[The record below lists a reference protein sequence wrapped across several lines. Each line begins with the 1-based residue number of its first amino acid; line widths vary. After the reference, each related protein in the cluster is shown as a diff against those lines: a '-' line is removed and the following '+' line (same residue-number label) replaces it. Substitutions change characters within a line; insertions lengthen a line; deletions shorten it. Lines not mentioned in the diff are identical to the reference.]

1 MGLIQIEGMEFYAYH
16 GCFKEEQIIGNK
28 FIVDLSV
35 EANLE
40 KASNTD
46 NIQDTLN
53 YQTMYELIQV
63 EMKEKSH
70 LLEHIGKRILDRI
83 FEKFDGI
90 ELARIKVSKIN
101 PPMGGKI
108 DQVSVTLTR

>member
-28 FIVDLSV
+28 FIVNLSIEADLKKPSG
-35 EANLE
+35 
-40 KASNTD
+40 TD
-46 NIQDTLN
+46 NISDTLN
-53 YQTMYELIQV
+53 YQTMYQLIQE

-70 LLEHIGKRILDRI
+70 LLEHIGGRILDRLY
-83 FEKFDGI
+83 ENFDEI
-90 ELARIKVSKIN
+90 QKAEVKVSKVN